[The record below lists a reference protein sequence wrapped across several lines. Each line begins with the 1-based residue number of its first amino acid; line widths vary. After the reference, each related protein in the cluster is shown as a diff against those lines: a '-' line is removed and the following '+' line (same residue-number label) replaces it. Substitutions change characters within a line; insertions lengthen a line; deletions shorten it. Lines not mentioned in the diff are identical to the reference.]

1 MPETAPKGRLRRLL
15 WFCGLWLGGVLAVGA
30 LGYGIRALLGL

>member
-15 WFCGLWLGGVLAVGA
+15 WFCSLWLCGVLAVGA
-30 LGYGIRALLGL
+30 LGYGILALLGL

>member
-1 MPETAPKGRLRRLL
+1 MPETLPKTRLRRLL

-30 LGYGIRALLGL
+30 LAYGIRALLQL